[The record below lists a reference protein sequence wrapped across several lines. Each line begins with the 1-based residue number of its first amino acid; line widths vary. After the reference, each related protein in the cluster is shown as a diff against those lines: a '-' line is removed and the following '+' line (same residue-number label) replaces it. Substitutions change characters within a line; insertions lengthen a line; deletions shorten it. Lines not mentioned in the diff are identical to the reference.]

1 MVGCGLEMVCFIW
14 SHPQWE
20 PLIQFLSVSK
30 YLYYSGRVSSCI
42 KGGTSK
48 RMCNQIPVK
57 IERVM
62 AIFVREIRGRFPPCW
77 SHPSPG
83 QRTHPR
89 PARQEP
95 GLDDRLPYFVG
106 GGATIGLAQVSRLR
120 YMNSKVAILNWEF
133 CQSPKLF
140 RVLYFLHP
148 QLFRILYFSDHQFFQ
163 TQKDPYWHERAA
175 FQRSAFGRSTAGND
189 VVATIFVIIFPFFF
203 LIRRNLSS

>member
-1 MVGCGLEMVCFIW
+1 
-14 SHPQWE
+14 
-20 PLIQFLSVSK
+20 
-30 YLYYSGRVSSCI
+30 
-42 KGGTSK
+42 
-48 RMCNQIPVK
+48 MCNQIPVK

-133 CQSPKLF
+133 CRTQNFFASFIFYTPN
-140 RVLYFLHP
+140 FLGSY
-148 QLFRILYFSDHQFFQ
+148 IFQ
-163 TQKDPYWHERAA
+163 TTNSFRPKRTHIGASVRHSSSR
-175 FQRSAFGRSTAGND
+175 RSGGRLLAMT
-189 VVATIFVIIFPFFF
+189 
-203 LIRRNLSS
+203 